1 MISFRDSRKKQAIS
15 TKEKRRLIVIS
26 ATRSE
31 ECKQIVHAKF
41 VAFDLV
47 STERSC
53 SERTFLLLQLED
65 AVLDSVCDRQL
76 VDIHCTFLT
85 ETVGTVV
92 GLVLLGED
100 DRE

>member
-1 MISFRDSRKKQAIS
+1 MIQEKSKQSPQKK
-15 TKEKRRLIVIS
+15 KKRSIVIS

-31 ECKQIVHAKF
+31 ECKQVVHAKF
-41 VAFDLV
+41 VALDLV